1 MSSLAVR
8 PIQLYIHHSFAHSI
22 IHPLPSQV
30 LYVII
35 PVFNRWHYPREC
47 LESLRAQTRQ
57 DFRTVVVDDGSTDET
72 AAALARDYPEVE
84 VVTGDGNLFW
94 TAGVNR
100 GIRRALALGATRVL
114 TLNNDV
120 LAAPDFVAEMLAA
133 ADHNPTAV
141 LGALEFDAA
150 TGEAIYGGER
160 LDFKTNTRT
169 DLLLE
174 IPADR
179 RTGLHPVTYLPGR
192 GLLIPKAVIDR
203 VGLFD
208 EKRLPHYLA
217 DFDYTSVAR
226 RAGFPVLCNYAAK
239 LSTYPEESGQT
250 LTRKHRSVKGYYQ
263 HLFGIRGGGNMVNFT
278 HFALKNCPKLYLP
291 YFLLNGY
298 ARRLVGYFLH

>member
-1 MSSLAVR
+1 M
-8 PIQLYIHHSFAHSI
+8 LY
-22 IHPLPSQV
+22 L
-30 LYVII
+30 II
-35 PVFNRWHYPREC
+35 PVFNRWRYTREC
-47 LESLRAQTRQ
+47 LDSLRHQTTQ
-57 DFRTVVVDDGSTDET
+57 AFKTVVVDDGSTDET

-100 GIRRALALGATRVL
+100 GIERALALGASRVL

-120 LAAPDFVAEMLAA
+120 VAAPDFVAQMLAA
-133 ADHNPTAV
+133 ADQHPTAV

-150 TGEAIYGGER
+150 TGEAIYGGEV
-160 LDFKTNTRT
+160 LDFRTNTRR

-174 IPADR
+174 VPASQ
-179 RTGLHPVTYLPGR
+179 RTGLHAVTYLPGR
-192 GLLIPKAVIDR
+192 GLLIPKAVIAKI
-203 VGLFD
+203 GLFD

-226 RAGFPVLCNYAAK
+226 RAGFPVYCNYDAR

-250 LTRKHRSVKGYYQ
+250 LTRKHRSFKGYYQ

-278 HFALKNCPKLYLP
+278 HFALKNCPKPYLP
-291 YFLLNGY
+291 YYLLNGY

>member
-1 MSSLAVR
+1 M
-8 PIQLYIHHSFAHSI
+8 LYI
-22 IHPLPSQV
+22 
-30 LYVII
+30 II
-35 PVFNRWHYPREC
+35 PVFNRWHYTREC
-47 LESLRAQTRQ
+47 LESLRAQTSQ

-100 GIRRALALGATRVL
+100 GIERALALGADRVM

-120 LAAPDFVAEMLAA
+120 VAAPDFVAQMLAA
-133 ADHNPTAV
+133 AAQHPTAV
-141 LGALEFDAA
+141 LGALEFDAN
-150 TGEAIYGGER
+150 TGETIYGGER
-160 LDFKTNTRT
+160 LDFRTNTRY
-169 DLLLE
+169 DLLDE
-174 IPADR
+174 IPANQ

-192 GLLIPKAVIDR
+192 GLLIPKVVTDR

-226 RAGFPVLCNYAAK
+226 RAGFPVYCNYDAK

-250 LTRKHRSVKGYYQ
+250 LTRKKRSLKGYFQ
-263 HLFGIRGGGNMVNFT
+263 HLFSIRGGGNMMNFT
-278 HFALKNCPKLYLP
+278 HFALKNCPAPYLP

>member
-1 MSSLAVR
+1 M
-8 PIQLYIHHSFAHSI
+8 LYI
-22 IHPLPSQV
+22 V
-30 LYVII
+30 I
-35 PVFNRWHYPREC
+35 PVFNRWHYTRAC
-47 LESLRAQTRQ
+47 LESLRLQTNQ
-57 DFRTVVVDDGSTDET
+57 EFRTVVVDDGSTDET
-72 AAALARDYPEVE
+72 AVALARDFPEVE

-94 TAGVNR
+94 TAGVNA
-100 GIRRALALGATRVL
+100 GIRRALELGADRVM

-120 LAAPDFVAEMLAA
+120 ITAPDFVAQMLAVA
-133 ADHNPTAV
+133 EKHPTAV
-141 LGALEFDAA
+141 LGSLEFDAD

-160 LDFKTNTRT
+160 LDFRTNTRH
-169 DLLLE
+169 DLLEE
-174 IPADR
+174 IPASQ

-192 GLLIPKAVIDR
+192 GLLIPKVVFDK

-226 RAGFPVLCNYAAK
+226 RAGFPVYCNYDAK

-250 LTRKHRSVKGYYQ
+250 LTRKQRSLKGYFN
-263 HLFGIRGGGNMVNFT
+263 HLFSIRGGGNMLNFT
-278 HFALKNCPKLYLP
+278 HFALKNCPTPYLP

>member
-1 MSSLAVR
+1 M
-8 PIQLYIHHSFAHSI
+8 LYI
-22 IHPLPSQV
+22 V
-30 LYVII
+30 I
-35 PVFNRWHYPREC
+35 PVFNRWRYTSAC
-47 LESLRAQTRQ
+47 LDSLRAQTNQ
-57 DFRTVVVDDGSTDET
+57 DFRVIVVDDGSTDET
-72 AAALARDYPEVE
+72 AAALAHDYPEVE
-84 VVTGDGNLFW
+84 VVTGSGNLFW

-100 GIRRALALGATRVL
+100 GIERALALGADRVL

-120 LAAPDFVAEMLAA
+120 LTAPDFVAQMLAA
-133 ADHNPTAV
+133 AAKNPRAV
-141 LGALEFDAA
+141 LGALEFDAN
-150 TGEAIYGGER
+150 TGQAIYGGER
-160 LDFKTNTRT
+160 LSFKTNTRS
-169 DLLLE
+169 DLLDEL
-174 IPADR
+174 PADQ

-208 EKRLPHYLA
+208 DKRLPHYLA

-226 RAGFPVLCNYAAK
+226 RAGFPVYCNYEAR

-250 LTRKHRSVKGYYQ
+250 LTRKHRSVKGYFQ

-278 HFALKNCPKLYLP
+278 HFALKNCPWPYLP

>member
-1 MSSLAVR
+1 M
-8 PIQLYIHHSFAHSI
+8 LYI
-22 IHPLPSQV
+22 V
-30 LYVII
+30 I
-35 PVFNRWHYPREC
+35 PVFNRWHYTRAC
-47 LESLRAQTRQ
+47 LESLRLQTNQ

-72 AAALARDYPEVE
+72 AAALPRDFPEVE

-94 TAGVNR
+94 TAGVNA
-100 GIRRALALGATRVL
+100 GIRRALALGADRVM

-120 LAAPDFVAEMLAA
+120 ITAPDFVAQMLAVA
-133 ADHNPTAV
+133 EKHPTAV
-141 LGALEFDAA
+141 LGSLEFDAD

-160 LDFKTNTRT
+160 LDFRTNTRY
-169 DLLLE
+169 DLLEE
-174 IPADR
+174 IPASQ

-192 GLLIPKAVIDR
+192 GLLIPKAVFDK

-226 RAGFPVLCNYAAK
+226 RAGFPVYCNYDAK

-250 LTRKHRSVKGYYQ
+250 LTRKQRSLKGYFN
-263 HLFGIRGGGNMVNFT
+263 HLFSIRGGGNMVNFT
-278 HFALKNCPKLYLP
+278 HFALKNCPAPYLP

>member
-1 MSSLAVR
+1 M
-8 PIQLYIHHSFAHSI
+8 LYI
-22 IHPLPSQV
+22 
-30 LYVII
+30 II
-35 PVFNRWHYPREC
+35 PVFNRWHYTCEC
-47 LESLRAQTRQ
+47 LESLRAQTSQ

-100 GIRRALALGATRVL
+100 GIERALALGADRVM

-120 LAAPDFVAEMLAA
+120 VAAPDFVAQMLTAA
-133 ADHNPTAV
+133 AQHPTAV
-141 LGALEFDAA
+141 LGALEFDAN
-150 TGEAIYGGER
+150 TGETIYGGER
-160 LDFKTNTRT
+160 LDFRTNTRY
-169 DLLLE
+169 DLLDE
-174 IPADR
+174 IPANQ

-192 GLLIPKAVIDR
+192 GLLIPKAVTDKI
-203 VGLFD
+203 GLFD

-226 RAGFPVLCNYAAK
+226 RAGFPVYCNYDAK

-250 LTRKHRSVKGYYQ
+250 LTRKKRSLKGYFQ
-263 HLFGIRGGGNMVNFT
+263 HLFSIRGGGNMMNFT
-278 HFALKNCPKLYLP
+278 HFALKNCPAPYLP

>member
-1 MSSLAVR
+1 M
-8 PIQLYIHHSFAHSI
+8 LYI
-22 IHPLPSQV
+22 
-30 LYVII
+30 II
-35 PVFNRWHYPREC
+35 PVFNRWHYTREC
-47 LESLRAQTRQ
+47 LESLRAQTSQ

-94 TAGVNR
+94 TAGVNA
-100 GIRRALALGATRVL
+100 GIRRALALGADRVM

-120 LAAPDFVAEMLAA
+120 VAAPDFVAQMLTAA
-133 ADHNPTAV
+133 AQHPTAV
-141 LGALEFDAA
+141 LGALEFDAN
-150 TGEAIYGGER
+150 TGETIYGGER
-160 LDFKTNTRT
+160 LDFRTNTRY
-169 DLLLE
+169 DLLDE
-174 IPADR
+174 IPASQ

-192 GLLIPKAVIDR
+192 GLLIPKAVTDK

-226 RAGFPVLCNYAAK
+226 RAGFPVYCNYDAK

-250 LTRKHRSVKGYYQ
+250 LTRKKRSLKGYFQ
-263 HLFGIRGGGNMVNFT
+263 HLFSIRGGGNMVNFT
-278 HFALKNCPKLYLP
+278 HFALKNCPKPYLP